1 MLIKFDV
8 SEVHMVDMGQ
18 VAGGFQFEAECVDK
32 EQKISQVRIITND
45 ITTNDKLDSVTVYW
59 VDDLLHMHVWIDRYV
74 YDEWWNVPDSCLTKH
89 EIRFKLHGLPVG
101 TYDIDLRVGDGGRR
115 IGLYEIR

>member
-74 YDEWWNVPDSCLTKH
+74 YDEWWNVPDRSAISRKKSISMWNSIVM
-89 EIRFKLHGLPVG
+89 EFRQ
-101 TYDIDLRVGDGGRR
+101 
-115 IGLYEIR
+115 

>member
-89 EIRFKLHGLPVG
+89 EILFKLHGLPVG
-101 TYDIDLRVGDGGRR
+101 IYDIDLRVGDGGRR